1 MRNRYTTS
9 RSSSYLLQL
18 EKACIQQWKPSATKK
33 KKESALL
40 NFSNILDGNLIF
52 FSLFLVFLN
61 RILSI
66 EYTSNFYN
74 SGLLVF
80 YAVVM
85 FQEEKLVKGM
95 SMSFGVKQSLQWP
108 PPSFAVPGVSWGHLL
123 FSFNVFLIYSG
134 LRNQT
139 VKFIRNI
146 CELHINSV

>member
-1 MRNRYTTS
+1 MKTQCN
-9 RSSSYLLQL
+9 Q
-18 EKACIQQWKPSATKK
+18 KK

-52 FSLFLVFLN
+52 FSIFLVFLN

-95 SMSFGVKQSLQWP
+95 SMSFGVKQSLQ
-108 PPSFAVPGVSWGHLL
+108 
-123 FSFNVFLIYSG
+123 
-134 LRNQT
+134 
-139 VKFIRNI
+139 
-146 CELHINSV
+146 